1 MEKIRE
7 YKYDNFKFLLI
18 FLVVFGH
25 LLELHNVNILYVSI
39 YMFHMPMFIYIS
51 GYFTKGNLKSVI
63 NKLYIYV
70 IWETIY
76 YLFYKYVLNNNLTL
90 NYLKAPIWILWYIFA
105 LIAWELI
112 MIIVNIF
119 KRKKAKHFK
128 EINSLFCYGVLAVSF
143 IASIMSS
150 FINNI
155 GYDYCL
161 SRIITFFPYFL
172 IGYFQ
177 KNYNFNLFE
186 MKSKTRKSIYKILSF
201 FIMAVISISYF
212 VLLNNQIQG
221 RWLYGSYSYANGG
234 YTWTFKTMWIL
245 LSLSVI
251 FLLNNIIP
259 NKKIMIISKL
269 GSNTLIIYL
278 VHGIIIKFMGKYS
291 SYIFQDNSYINI
303 TIYLGISVLLIIVLG
318 NDLIKKCLTFVT
330 NIIKILNRISEKNKK
345 RMESSYEY

>member
-1 MEKIRE
+1 MEKTRE
-7 YKYDNFKFLLI
+7 YKYDNLKFLLI

-25 LLELHNVNILYVSI
+25 LLESYNPNILYVII

-51 GYFTKGNLKSVI
+51 GRFAKGSLKSII
-63 NKLYIYV
+63 NKVYIYT
-70 IWETIY
+70 IWQTIY
-76 YLFYKYVLNNNLTL
+76 FLFYKYVLNQNITM
-90 NYLKAPIWILWYIFA
+90 NYIKTPIWLLWYIFA
-105 LIAWELI
+105 LITWELI

-128 EINSLFCYGVLAVSF
+128 EINPLFCYGVLAAFF

-150 FINNI
+150 FINDI

-177 KNYNFNLFE
+177 KNYNFKLFE
-186 MKSKTRKSIYKILSF
+186 IKSKTRKSIYKILFF
-201 FIMAVISISYF
+201 FILAVISISYF
-212 VLLNNQIQG
+212 VLLSKPIQG

-234 YTWTFKTMWIL
+234 YTWIFKTMWIL

-251 FLLNNIIP
+251 FILNNITP
-259 NKKIMIISKL
+259 NKKIMLISKL

-278 VHGIIIKFMGKYS
+278 VHGLIIKYLGKYS
-291 SYIFQDNSYINI
+291 SYIFQDNAYINI
-303 TIYLGISVLLIIVLG
+303 AICFGITSLFIIVLG
-318 NDLIKKCLTFVT
+318 NDLIKKCLTFLT

-345 RMESSYEY
+345 GMESSYE